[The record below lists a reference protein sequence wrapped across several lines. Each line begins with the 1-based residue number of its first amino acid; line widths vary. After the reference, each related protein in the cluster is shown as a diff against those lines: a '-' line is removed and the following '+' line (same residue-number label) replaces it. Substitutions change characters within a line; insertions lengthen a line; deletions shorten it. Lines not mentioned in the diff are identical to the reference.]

1 MFIGPSGT
9 FGCEVFVFI
18 VINKVMHIMNI
29 FVDSRIISIVLKF
42 SFSVPFSSACNIGF
56 YKQLILYFD
65 ILSPMKIIIT
75 TLFGLESPTK
85 GDLLDRGYEKDRIT
99 VNDGVV
105 TLEGDYLDVAR
116 ANMWAKHAERI
127 FFETGEFACGAS
139 DDPDTNFN
147 AFFEGCRAIK
157 WSDFIPANWAFVVN
171 GFSRKSKLYGV
182 PALQKLAKKAIA
194 ESLAV
199 SRGLSVDTLISENE
213 ELGTVKIQF
222 GIVNDTCRFMVD
234 TSGAGL
240 HKRGYR
246 PLTHEAPIRE
256 TLASGML
263 TYAKYRPYGNEA
275 LVDPFCGSGT
285 IVIEAARTACG
296 IAPGRDRHFAYEA
309 LPYIGKDPYQRAL
322 EEARDNE
329 DTEPMDDCYFYGS
342 DIDPKAVES
351 AKNNAESAG
360 VGKLVKFRLA
370 DAAKMTP
377 EYLEKLTSLPRQ
389 LVITNPPY
397 GGRLMTPEDADK
409 IYRLIGHNY
418 LTRDGFCKKGLR
430 LSVITPEN
438 AFEEATGYRP
448 DKRVKLYNGAI
459 VCTLS
464 NYFKLGDR
472 NNGNR

>member
-1 MFIGPSGT
+1 
-9 FGCEVFVFI
+9 
-18 VINKVMHIMNI
+18 
-29 FVDSRIISIVLKF
+29 
-42 SFSVPFSSACNIGF
+42 
-56 YKQLILYFD
+56 
-65 ILSPMKIIIT
+65 MKIIIT

-85 GDLLDRGYEKDRIT
+85 GDLLDRGYDKDKIT
-99 VNDGVV
+99 VSDGVV
-105 TLEGDYLDVAR
+105 TLEGDYYDVAR
-116 ANMWAKHAERI
+116 ANMWVKHAERI
-127 FFETGEFACGAS
+127 FIEVGEFGCGMS

-157 WSDFIPANWAFVVN
+157 WVNFIPANWAFIVN
-171 GFSRKSKLYGV
+171 GFSRKSKLYGI

-199 SRGLSVDTLISENE
+199 SRGLSADTKISENE
-213 ELGTVKIQF
+213 EIGSVKIQF
-222 GIVNDTCRFMVD
+222 GIVNDTCRFMID

-263 TYAKYRPYGNEA
+263 TYAKYQPYGNEA

-296 IAPGRDRHFAYEA
+296 IAPGRDRHFAYED
-309 LPYIGKDPYQRAL
+309 LPYIGKAPYKRAL

-329 DTEPMDDCYFYGS
+329 DTEPMDDCYFFGS
-342 DIDPKAVES
+342 DIDPKAIES
-351 AKNNAESAG
+351 AKRNAEAAG
-360 VGKLVKFRLA
+360 VGQLTRFRIC
-370 DAAKMTP
+370 DANKMTP
-377 EYLEKLTSLPRQ
+377 EYLGKLTNLPRQ

-397 GGRLMTPEDADK
+397 GGRLMTPEDAA
-409 IYRLIGHNY
+409 RLYKLIDRNY
-418 LTRDGFCKKGLR
+418 LTKDGFCKKGLR

-438 AFEEATGYRP
+438 AFEDATGQKA

-459 VCTLS
+459 ICTLS
-464 NYFKLGDR
+464 NYYKLGDKH
-472 NNGNR
+472 NGNR

>member
-1 MFIGPSGT
+1 
-9 FGCEVFVFI
+9 
-18 VINKVMHIMNI
+18 
-29 FVDSRIISIVLKF
+29 
-42 SFSVPFSSACNIGF
+42 
-56 YKQLILYFD
+56 
-65 ILSPMKIIIT
+65 MKIVIT

-85 GDLLDRGYEKDRIT
+85 EDLLERGYSKDLIS

-105 TLEGDYLDVAR
+105 TLEGDFLDVAR
-116 ANMWAKHAERI
+116 ANMWIKHAERI
-127 FFETGEFACGAS
+127 FFETGEFGCGS
-139 DDPDTNFN
+139 PDDADTNFN
-147 AFFEGCRAIK
+147 AFFEGCRSIK
-157 WSDFIPANWAFVVN
+157 WSDYIPAGWAFIVN
-171 GFSRKSKLYGV
+171 GFSRKSKLYGI

-199 SRGLSVDTLISENE
+199 SRGLGPDAIISEHE

-222 GIVNDTCRFMVD
+222 GIVNDVCRFMID
-234 TSGAGL
+234 TTGDGL

-296 IAPGRDRHFAYEA
+296 IAPGRDRHFAYED
-309 LPYIGKDPYQRAL
+309 LPYIGKAPYKKAL
-322 EEARDNE
+322 EEALANE

-342 DIDPKAVES
+342 DIDPKAIES
-351 AKNNAESAG
+351 AKRNAEAAG
-360 VGKLVKFRLA
+360 VGRLTKFRIC
-370 DAAKMTP
+370 DASKMAP

-397 GGRLMTPEDADK
+397 GGRLMTPEDAAR
-409 IYRLIGHNY
+409 IYKLIDRNY
-418 LTRDGFCKKGLR
+418 LTKDGFCKKGLR

-438 AFEEATGYRP
+438 AFEEATGHKA

-464 NYFKLGDR
+464 NYFRLGDKGH
-472 NNGNR
+472 GNR

>member
-1 MFIGPSGT
+1 M
-9 FGCEVFVFI
+9 
-18 VINKVMHIMNI
+18 
-29 FVDSRIISIVLKF
+29 RIIL
-42 SFSVPFSSACNIGF
+42 
-56 YKQLILYFD
+56 
-65 ILSPMKIIIT
+65 T

-85 GDLLDRGYEKDRIT
+85 SDLLERGYDKDLIT

-116 ANMWAKHAERI
+116 VNMWAAHAERVLI
-127 FFETGEFACGAS
+127 EAGEFFCGSS

-147 AFFEGCRAIK
+147 AFFDGCRSIK
-157 WSDFIPANWAFVVN
+157 WSDFIPAGWAFIVN
-171 GFSRKSKLYGV
+171 GFSRKSKLYGI

-194 ESLAV
+194 ESLAI
-199 SRGLSVDTLISENE
+199 SRGLSADTVISENE
-213 ELGTVKIQF
+213 ELGSVKIQF
-222 GIVNDTCRFMVD
+222 GIVNDTCRFMID
-234 TSGAGL
+234 TTGAGL

-263 TYAKYRPYGNEA
+263 TYAKYHPFGNEA

-285 IVIEAARTACG
+285 IVIEAARKACG
-296 IAPGRDRHFAYEA
+296 IAPGKDRHFAYED
-309 LPYIGKDPYQRAL
+309 LPYIGKGPYQRAL
-322 EEARDNE
+322 QEALDNE

-342 DIDPKAVES
+342 DIDPTAVES
-351 AKNNAESAG
+351 AKRNAEAAG
-360 VGKLVKFRLA
+360 VGRLTRFRIC

-377 EYLEKLTSLPRQ
+377 DYLEKLTALPRQ

-397 GGRLMTPEDADK
+397 GGRLMTPEEAGK
-409 IYRLIGHNY
+409 LYKLISYNY

-438 AFEEATGYRP
+438 AFEEATGYKA

-459 VCTLS
+459 ICTFS
-464 NYFKLGDR
+464 NYYKLGK
-472 NNGNR
+472 NNDNR

>member
-1 MFIGPSGT
+1 
-9 FGCEVFVFI
+9 
-18 VINKVMHIMNI
+18 
-29 FVDSRIISIVLKF
+29 
-42 SFSVPFSSACNIGF
+42 
-56 YKQLILYFD
+56 
-65 ILSPMKIIIT
+65 MKIIIT

-85 GDLLDRGYEKDRIT
+85 GDLLDRGYEKERIT

-105 TLEGDYLDVAR
+105 TLEGDYTDVAR
-116 ANMWAKHAERI
+116 ANMWIKHAERI
-127 FFETGEFACGAS
+127 FIEVGEFCCGAF

-147 AFFEGCRAIK
+147 AFFEGCRSIK
-157 WSDFIPANWAFVVN
+157 WTDFIPANWAFIVN
-171 GFSRKSKLYGV
+171 GFSRKSKLYGI

-199 SRGLSVDTLISENE
+199 SRGLSADTVISENE
-213 ELGTVKIQF
+213 EFGTVKIQF
-222 GIVNDTCRFMVD
+222 GIVNDVCRFMID
-234 TSGAGL
+234 TTGAGL

-256 TLASGML
+256 TLASGMI

-296 IAPGRDRHFAYEA
+296 IAPGRDRHFAYED
-309 LPYIGKDPYQRAL
+309 LPYIGKAPYKTAL
-322 EEARDNE
+322 EEALDNE
-329 DTEPMDDCYFYGS
+329 DTEPMDDCYFFGS
-342 DIDPKAVES
+342 DIDPAAVES
-351 AKNNAESAG
+351 AKRNAEAAG
-360 VGKLVKFRLA
+360 VGKHTRFRIC

-397 GGRLMTPEDADK
+397 GGRLMTPEDAAK
-409 IYRLIGHNY
+409 IYKLIDRTY
-418 LTRDGFCKKGLR
+418 LTKDGFCKKGLR

-438 AFEEATGYRP
+438 AFEEATGHKA

-459 VCTLS
+459 ICTLS
-464 NYFKLGDR
+464 NYFKLGDKG
-472 NNGNR
+472 NGNR

>member
-1 MFIGPSGT
+1 
-9 FGCEVFVFI
+9 
-18 VINKVMHIMNI
+18 
-29 FVDSRIISIVLKF
+29 
-42 SFSVPFSSACNIGF
+42 
-56 YKQLILYFD
+56 
-65 ILSPMKIIIT
+65 MKIVIT

-85 GDLLDRGYEKDRIT
+85 EDLLERGYSKDLIS

-105 TLEGDYLDVAR
+105 TLEGDFLDVAR
-116 ANMWAKHAERI
+116 ANMWIKHAERI
-127 FFETGEFACGAS
+127 FFETGEFGCGSS
-139 DDPDTNFN
+139 DDADTNFN
-147 AFFEGCRAIK
+147 AFFEGCRSIK
-157 WSDFIPANWAFVVN
+157 WSDYIPAGWAFIVN
-171 GFSRKSKLYGV
+171 GFSRKSKLYGI

-199 SRGLSVDTLISENE
+199 SRGLGPDAIISEHE

-222 GIVNDTCRFMVD
+222 GIVNDVCRFMID
-234 TSGAGL
+234 TTGDGL

-296 IAPGRDRHFAYEA
+296 IAPGRDRHFAYED
-309 LPYIGKDPYQRAL
+309 LPYIGKAPYKKAL
-322 EEARDNE
+322 EEALANE

-342 DIDPKAVES
+342 DIDPKAIES
-351 AKNNAESAG
+351 AKRNAEAAG
-360 VGKLVKFRLA
+360 VGRLTKFRIC
-370 DAAKMTP
+370 DASKMTP

-397 GGRLMTPEDADK
+397 GGRLMTPEDAAR
-409 IYRLIGHNY
+409 IYKLIDRNY
-418 LTRDGFCKKGLR
+418 LTKDGFCKKGLR

-438 AFEEATGYRP
+438 AFEEATGHKA

-464 NYFKLGDR
+464 NYFRLGDKGH
-472 NNGNR
+472 GNR

>member
-1 MFIGPSGT
+1 
-9 FGCEVFVFI
+9 
-18 VINKVMHIMNI
+18 
-29 FVDSRIISIVLKF
+29 
-42 SFSVPFSSACNIGF
+42 
-56 YKQLILYFD
+56 
-65 ILSPMKIIIT
+65 MKIVIT

-85 GDLLDRGYEKDRIT
+85 EDLLERGYSKDLIS

-105 TLEGDYLDVAR
+105 TLEGDFLDVAR
-116 ANMWAKHAERI
+116 ANMWIKHAERV
-127 FFETGEFACGAS
+127 FFETGEFGCGSS
-139 DDPDTNFN
+139 DDADTNFN
-147 AFFEGCRAIK
+147 AFFEGCRSIK
-157 WSDFIPANWAFVVN
+157 WSDYIPAGWAFIVN
-171 GFSRKSKLYGV
+171 GFSRKSKLYGI

-199 SRGLSVDTLISENE
+199 SRGLGPDAIISEHE

-222 GIVNDTCRFMVD
+222 GIVNDVCRFMID
-234 TSGAGL
+234 TTGDGL

-285 IVIEAARTACG
+285 IVIEAARNACG
-296 IAPGRDRHFAYEA
+296 IAPGRDRHFAYED
-309 LPYIGKDPYQRAL
+309 LPYIGKAPYKKAL
-322 EEARDNE
+322 EEALANE

-342 DIDPKAVES
+342 DIDPKAIES
-351 AKNNAESAG
+351 AKRNAEAAG
-360 VGKLVKFRLA
+360 VGRLTKFRIC
-370 DAAKMTP
+370 DASKMTP

-397 GGRLMTPEDADK
+397 GGRLMTPEDAAR
-409 IYRLIGHNY
+409 IYKLIDRNY
-418 LTRDGFCKKGLR
+418 LTKDGFCKKGLR

-438 AFEEATGYRP
+438 AFEEATGHKA

-464 NYFKLGDR
+464 NYFRLGDKGH
-472 NNGNR
+472 GNR

>member
-1 MFIGPSGT
+1 
-9 FGCEVFVFI
+9 
-18 VINKVMHIMNI
+18 
-29 FVDSRIISIVLKF
+29 
-42 SFSVPFSSACNIGF
+42 
-56 YKQLILYFD
+56 
-65 ILSPMKIIIT
+65 MKIVIT

-85 GDLLDRGYEKDRIT
+85 EDLLERGYSKDLIS

-105 TLEGDYLDVAR
+105 TLEGDFLDVAR
-116 ANMWAKHAERI
+116 ANMWIKHAERI
-127 FFETGEFACGAS
+127 FFETGEFGCGSS
-139 DDPDTNFN
+139 DDADTNFN
-147 AFFEGCRAIK
+147 AFFEGCRSIK
-157 WSDFIPANWAFVVN
+157 WSDYIPAGWAFIVN
-171 GFSRKSKLYGV
+171 GFSRKSKLYGI

-199 SRGLSVDTLISENE
+199 SRGLGPDAIISEHE

-222 GIVNDTCRFMVD
+222 GIVNDVCRFMID
-234 TSGAGL
+234 TTGDGL

-296 IAPGRDRHFAYEA
+296 IAPGRDRHFAYED
-309 LPYIGKDPYQRAL
+309 LPYIGKAPYKKAL
-322 EEARDNE
+322 EEALANE

-342 DIDPKAVES
+342 DIDPKAIES
-351 AKNNAESAG
+351 AKRNAEAAG
-360 VGKLVKFRLA
+360 VGRLTKFRIC
-370 DAAKMTP
+370 DASKMTP

-397 GGRLMTPEDADK
+397 GGRLMTPEDAAR
-409 IYRLIGHNY
+409 IYKLIDRNY
-418 LTRDGFCKKGLR
+418 LTKDGFCKKGLR

-438 AFEEATGYRP
+438 SFEEATGHKA

-464 NYFKLGDR
+464 NYFRLGDKGH
-472 NNGNR
+472 GNR

>member
-1 MFIGPSGT
+1 M
-9 FGCEVFVFI
+9 FVFI

-29 FVDSRIISIVLKF
+29 FVDSRIVSIVLKF

-309 LPYIGKDPYQRAL
+309 LPYIGKGPYQRAL

>member
-1 MFIGPSGT
+1 
-9 FGCEVFVFI
+9 
-18 VINKVMHIMNI
+18 
-29 FVDSRIISIVLKF
+29 
-42 SFSVPFSSACNIGF
+42 
-56 YKQLILYFD
+56 
-65 ILSPMKIIIT
+65 MKIVIT

-85 GDLLDRGYEKDRIT
+85 EDLLERGYSKDLIS

-105 TLEGDYLDVAR
+105 TLEGDFLDVAR
-116 ANMWAKHAERI
+116 ANMWIKHAERI
-127 FFETGEFACGAS
+127 FFETGEFGCGSS
-139 DDPDTNFN
+139 DDADTNFN
-147 AFFEGCRAIK
+147 AFFEGCRSIK
-157 WSDFIPANWAFVVN
+157 WSDYIPAGWAFIVN
-171 GFSRKSKLYGV
+171 GFSRKSKLYGI

-199 SRGLSVDTLISENE
+199 SRGLGPDAIISEHE

-222 GIVNDTCRFMVD
+222 GIVNDVCRFMID
-234 TSGAGL
+234 TTGDGL

-285 IVIEAARTACG
+285 IVIEAARNACG
-296 IAPGRDRHFAYEA
+296 IAPGRDRHFAYED
-309 LPYIGKDPYQRAL
+309 LPYIGKAPYKKAL
-322 EEARDNE
+322 EEALANE

-342 DIDPKAVES
+342 DIDPKAIES
-351 AKNNAESAG
+351 AKRNAEAAG
-360 VGKLVKFRLA
+360 VGRLTKFRIC
-370 DAAKMTP
+370 DASKMTP

-397 GGRLMTPEDADK
+397 GGRLMTPEDAAR
-409 IYRLIGHNY
+409 IYKLIDRNY
-418 LTRDGFCKKGLR
+418 LTKDGFCKKGLR

-438 AFEEATGYRP
+438 AFEEATGHKA

-464 NYFKLGDR
+464 NYFRLGDKGH
-472 NNGNR
+472 GNR

>member
-1 MFIGPSGT
+1 
-9 FGCEVFVFI
+9 
-18 VINKVMHIMNI
+18 
-29 FVDSRIISIVLKF
+29 
-42 SFSVPFSSACNIGF
+42 
-56 YKQLILYFD
+56 
-65 ILSPMKIIIT
+65 MKIILT

-85 GDLLDRGYEKDRIT
+85 GDLLDRGYDKERIS

-105 TLEGDYLDVAR
+105 TLEGDFFDVAR
-116 ANMWAKHAERI
+116 ANMWVKHAERI
-127 FFETGEFACGAS
+127 FFEAGEFGCGAS
-139 DDPDTNFN
+139 DDADTNFN

-157 WSDFIPANWAFVVN
+157 WSDFIPAGWAFVIN
-171 GFSRKSKLYGV
+171 GFSRKSKLYGI
-182 PALQKLAKKAIA
+182 PALQKLAKKAVA

-199 SRGLSVDTLISENE
+199 SRGLSADAVISENE
-213 ELGTVKIQF
+213 EMGTVKIQF
-222 GIVNDTCRFMVD
+222 GIVNDVCRFMID
-234 TSGAGL
+234 TTGAGL

-296 IAPGRDRHFAYEA
+296 IAPGRDRHFAYED
-309 LPYIGKDPYQRAL
+309 LPYIGKEPYRRAL
-322 EEARDNE
+322 QEALDNE
-329 DTEPMDDCYFYGS
+329 DTEPMDDCYFFGS
-342 DIDPKAVES
+342 DIDPKAIES
-351 AKNNAESAG
+351 AKRNAEAAG
-360 VGKLVKFRLA
+360 VGAHTKFRIS
-370 DAAKMTP
+370 DAAKMLP
-377 EYLEKLTSLPRQ
+377 DYLEKLTSLPRQ

-397 GGRLMTPEDADK
+397 GGRLMTPEDAAK
-409 IYRLIGHNY
+409 IYKLIDRNY
-418 LTRDGFCKKGLR
+418 LTKDGFCKKGLR

-438 AFEEATGYRP
+438 AFEEATGHKA

-464 NYFKLGDR
+464 NYFKLGDK

>member
-1 MFIGPSGT
+1 
-9 FGCEVFVFI
+9 
-18 VINKVMHIMNI
+18 
-29 FVDSRIISIVLKF
+29 
-42 SFSVPFSSACNIGF
+42 
-56 YKQLILYFD
+56 
-65 ILSPMKIIIT
+65 MKIIIT

-85 GDLLDRGYEKDRIT
+85 GDLLDRGYDKDKIT
-99 VNDGVV
+99 VSDGVV
-105 TLEGDYLDVAR
+105 TLEGDYYDVAR

-127 FFETGEFACGAS
+127 FIEVGEFGCGMY

-147 AFFEGCRAIK
+147 SFFEGCRAIK
-157 WSDFIPANWAFVVN
+157 WVNFIPANWAFIVN
-171 GFSRKSKLYGV
+171 GFSRKSKLYGI

-199 SRGLSVDTLISENE
+199 SRGLSADTKISENE
-213 ELGTVKIQF
+213 EIGSVKIQF
-222 GIVNDTCRFMVD
+222 GIVNDTCRFMID

-263 TYAKYRPYGNEA
+263 TYAKYQPYGNEA

-296 IAPGRDRHFAYEA
+296 IAPGRDRHFAYED
-309 LPYIGKDPYQRAL
+309 LPYIGKAPYMRAL

-329 DTEPMDDCYFYGS
+329 DTEPMDDCYFFGS
-342 DIDPKAVES
+342 DIDPKAIES
-351 AKNNAESAG
+351 AKRNAEAAG
-360 VGKLVKFRLA
+360 VGQLTRFRIC
-370 DAAKMTP
+370 DANKMTP
-377 EYLEKLTSLPRQ
+377 EYMGKLTNLPRQ

-397 GGRLMTPEDADK
+397 GGRLMTPEDAA
-409 IYRLIGHNY
+409 RLYKLIDRNY
-418 LTRDGFCKKGLR
+418 LTKDGFCKKGLR

-438 AFEEATGYRP
+438 AFEDATGHKA

-459 VCTLS
+459 ICTLS
-464 NYFKLGDR
+464 NYYKLGDKH
-472 NNGNR
+472 NGNR

>member
-1 MFIGPSGT
+1 
-9 FGCEVFVFI
+9 
-18 VINKVMHIMNI
+18 
-29 FVDSRIISIVLKF
+29 
-42 SFSVPFSSACNIGF
+42 
-56 YKQLILYFD
+56 
-65 ILSPMKIIIT
+65 MKIIIT

-85 GDLLDRGYEKDRIT
+85 GDLLDRGYSKDLIT

-105 TLEGDYLDVAR
+105 TLEGDFYDVAR
-116 ANMWAKHAERI
+116 VNMWVSHAERV
-127 FFETGEFACGAS
+127 FFGTGEFDCGAS
-139 DDPDTNFN
+139 DDADTNFN
-147 AFFEGCRAIK
+147 AFFEGCRAIS
-157 WSDFIPANWAFVVN
+157 WSDFIPANWAFIVN
-171 GFSRKSKLYGV
+171 GFSRKSKLYGI

-199 SRGLSVDTLISENE
+199 SRGLSAGAMISENE
-213 ELGTVKIQF
+213 EFGTVKIQF
-222 GIVNDTCRFMVD
+222 GIVNDRCRFMID

-256 TLASGML
+256 SLASGML
-263 TYAKYRPYGNEA
+263 TYARYTPFGNEA

-285 IVIEAARTACG
+285 IVIEAARKACG
-296 IAPGRDRHFAYEA
+296 IAPGRDRHFAYEE
-309 LPYIGKDPYQRAL
+309 LPYIGKAYYKKAL
-322 EEARDNE
+322 EEALANE

-342 DIDPKAVES
+342 DIDPKAIES
-351 AKNNAESAG
+351 AKRNAAAAG
-360 VGKLVKFRLA
+360 VGKLIKFQTA
-370 DAAKMTP
+370 DANGMTP
-377 EYLEKLTSLPRQ
+377 EYLQKLTSLPRQ

-409 IYRLIGHNY
+409 IYRLIGHTY
-418 LTRDGFCKKGLR
+418 LTREGFCKKGLR

-438 AFEEATGYRP
+438 AFEDATGYKP

-464 NYFKLGDR
+464 NYFKLGGN

>member
-1 MFIGPSGT
+1 
-9 FGCEVFVFI
+9 
-18 VINKVMHIMNI
+18 
-29 FVDSRIISIVLKF
+29 
-42 SFSVPFSSACNIGF
+42 
-56 YKQLILYFD
+56 
-65 ILSPMKIIIT
+65 MKIVIT

-85 GDLLDRGYEKDRIT
+85 SDLLDRGYDKDKIT

-105 TLEGDYLDVAR
+105 TLEGDYIDVAR
-116 ANMWAKHAERI
+116 ANMWVKHAERI
-127 FFETGEFACGAS
+127 FIEVGEFDCGMS
-139 DDPDTNFN
+139 DDPDTNFD

-157 WSDFIPANWAFVVN
+157 WVNFIPANWAFIVN
-171 GFSRKSKLYGV
+171 GFSRKSKLYGI

-199 SRGLSVDTLISENE
+199 SRGLSADTVITENE
-213 ELGTVKIQF
+213 EIGSVKIQF
-222 GIVNDTCRFMVD
+222 GIVNDTCRFLID
-234 TSGAGL
+234 TTGAGL

-296 IAPGRDRHFAYEA
+296 IAPGRDRHFAYED
-309 LPYIGKDPYQRAL
+309 LPYIGKAPYQKAL
-322 EEARDNE
+322 QEALDNE
-329 DTEPMDDCYFYGS
+329 DTEPMDDCYFFGS
-342 DIDPKAVES
+342 DIDPKAIES
-351 AKNNAESAG
+351 AKRNAEAAG
-360 VGKLVKFRLA
+360 VGALTRFRIC
-370 DAAKMTP
+370 DAGKMTP
-377 EYLEKLTSLPRQ
+377 EYLEKLTSMPRQ

-397 GGRLMTPEDADK
+397 GGRLMTPEEAAR
-409 IYRLIGHNY
+409 IYKLIDRNY

-438 AFEEATGYRP
+438 AFEEATGHKA

-459 VCTLS
+459 ICTLS
-464 NYFKLGDR
+464 NYFKLGDKG
-472 NNGNR
+472 NGNR

>member
-29 FVDSRIISIVLKF
+29 FVDSRIVSIVLKF

-85 GDLLDRGYEKDRIT
+85 GDLLDRGYEKERIT

-199 SRGLSVDTLISENE
+199 SRGLSADTLISENE

-222 GIVNDTCRFMVD
+222 GIVNDT
-234 TSGAGL
+234 
-240 HKRGYR
+240 
-246 PLTHEAPIRE
+246 
-256 TLASGML
+256 
-263 TYAKYRPYGNEA
+263 
-275 LVDPFCGSGT
+275 
-285 IVIEAARTACG
+285 
-296 IAPGRDRHFAYEA
+296 
-309 LPYIGKDPYQRAL
+309 
-322 EEARDNE
+322 
-329 DTEPMDDCYFYGS
+329 
-342 DIDPKAVES
+342 
-351 AKNNAESAG
+351 
-360 VGKLVKFRLA
+360 
-370 DAAKMTP
+370 
-377 EYLEKLTSLPRQ
+377 
-389 LVITNPPY
+389 
-397 GGRLMTPEDADK
+397 
-409 IYRLIGHNY
+409 
-418 LTRDGFCKKGLR
+418 
-430 LSVITPEN
+430 
-438 AFEEATGYRP
+438 
-448 DKRVKLYNGAI
+448 
-459 VCTLS
+459 
-464 NYFKLGDR
+464 
-472 NNGNR
+472 

>member
-1 MFIGPSGT
+1 
-9 FGCEVFVFI
+9 
-18 VINKVMHIMNI
+18 
-29 FVDSRIISIVLKF
+29 
-42 SFSVPFSSACNIGF
+42 
-56 YKQLILYFD
+56 
-65 ILSPMKIIIT
+65 MKIIIT

-85 GDLLDRGYEKDRIT
+85 GDLLDRGYDKDKIT
-99 VNDGVV
+99 VSDGVV
-105 TLEGDYLDVAR
+105 TLEGDYYDVAR

-127 FFETGEFACGAS
+127 FIEVGEFDCGMS

-157 WSDFIPANWAFVVN
+157 WINFIPANWAFIVN
-171 GFSRKSKLYGV
+171 GFSRKSKLYGI

-199 SRGLSVDTLISENE
+199 SRGLSADTKISENE
-213 ELGTVKIQF
+213 EIGSVKIQF
-222 GIVNDTCRFMVD
+222 GIVNDTCRFMID

-263 TYAKYRPYGNEA
+263 TYAKYQPYGNEA

-296 IAPGRDRHFAYEA
+296 IAPGRDRHFAYED
-309 LPYIGKDPYQRAL
+309 LPYIGKALYMRAL

-329 DTEPMDDCYFYGS
+329 DTEPMDDCYFFGS
-342 DIDPKAVES
+342 DIDPKAIES
-351 AKNNAESAG
+351 AKRNAEAAG
-360 VGKLVKFRLA
+360 VGQLTRFRIC
-370 DAAKMTP
+370 DANKMTP
-377 EYLEKLTSLPRQ
+377 EYLGKLTNLPRQ

-397 GGRLMTPEDADK
+397 GGRLMTPEDAA
-409 IYRLIGHNY
+409 RLYKLIDRNY
-418 LTRDGFCKKGLR
+418 LTKDGFCKKGLR

-438 AFEEATGYRP
+438 AFEDATGHKA

-459 VCTLS
+459 ICTLS
-464 NYFKLGDR
+464 NYYKLGDKH
-472 NNGNR
+472 NGNR

>member
-1 MFIGPSGT
+1 
-9 FGCEVFVFI
+9 
-18 VINKVMHIMNI
+18 
-29 FVDSRIISIVLKF
+29 
-42 SFSVPFSSACNIGF
+42 
-56 YKQLILYFD
+56 
-65 ILSPMKIIIT
+65 MKIIIT

-85 GDLLDRGYEKDRIT
+85 GDLLDRGYDKDKIT
-99 VNDGVV
+99 VSDGVV
-105 TLEGDYLDVAR
+105 TLEGDYYDVAR

-127 FFETGEFACGAS
+127 FIEVGEFDCGMS

-157 WSDFIPANWAFVVN
+157 WVNFIPANWAFIVN
-171 GFSRKSKLYGV
+171 GFSRKSKLYGI

-199 SRGLSVDTLISENE
+199 SRGLSADTKISENE
-213 ELGTVKIQF
+213 EIGSVKIQF
-222 GIVNDTCRFMVD
+222 GIVNDTCRFMID

-263 TYAKYRPYGNEA
+263 TYAKYQPYGNEA

-296 IAPGRDRHFAYEA
+296 IAPGRDRHFAYED
-309 LPYIGKDPYQRAL
+309 LPYIGKAPYMRAL

-329 DTEPMDDCYFYGS
+329 DTEPMDDCYFFGS
-342 DIDPKAVES
+342 DIDPKAIES
-351 AKNNAESAG
+351 AKRNAEAAG
-360 VGKLVKFRLA
+360 VGQLTRFRIC
-370 DAAKMTP
+370 DANKMTP
-377 EYLEKLTSLPRQ
+377 EYMGKLTNLPRQ

-397 GGRLMTPEDADK
+397 GGRLMTPEDAA
-409 IYRLIGHNY
+409 RLYKLIDRNY
-418 LTRDGFCKKGLR
+418 LTKDGFCKKGLR

-438 AFEEATGYRP
+438 AFEDATGHKA

-459 VCTLS
+459 ICTLS
-464 NYFKLGDR
+464 NYYKLGDKH
-472 NNGNR
+472 NGNR

>member
-1 MFIGPSGT
+1 
-9 FGCEVFVFI
+9 
-18 VINKVMHIMNI
+18 
-29 FVDSRIISIVLKF
+29 
-42 SFSVPFSSACNIGF
+42 
-56 YKQLILYFD
+56 
-65 ILSPMKIIIT
+65 MKIIIT

-85 GDLLDRGYEKDRIT
+85 GDLLDRGYDKDKIT
-99 VNDGVV
+99 VSDGVV
-105 TLEGDYLDVAR
+105 TLEGDYYDVAR

-127 FFETGEFACGAS
+127 FIEVGEFDCGMS

-157 WSDFIPANWAFVVN
+157 WVNFIPANWAFIVN
-171 GFSRKSKLYGV
+171 GFSRKSKLYGI

-199 SRGLSVDTLISENE
+199 SRGLSADTKISENE
-213 ELGTVKIQF
+213 EIGSVKIQF
-222 GIVNDTCRFMVD
+222 GIVNDTCRFMID

-263 TYAKYRPYGNEA
+263 TYAKYQPYGNEA

-296 IAPGRDRHFAYEA
+296 IAPGRDRHFAYED
-309 LPYIGKDPYQRAL
+309 LPYIGKAPYMRAL

-329 DTEPMDDCYFYGS
+329 DTEPMDDCYFFGS
-342 DIDPKAVES
+342 DIDPKAIES
-351 AKNNAESAG
+351 AKRNAEAAG
-360 VGKLVKFRLA
+360 VGQLTRFRIC
-370 DAAKMTP
+370 DANKMTP
-377 EYLEKLTSLPRQ
+377 EYLGKLTNLPRQ

-397 GGRLMTPEDADK
+397 GGRLMTPEDAA
-409 IYRLIGHNY
+409 RLYKLIDRNY
-418 LTRDGFCKKGLR
+418 LTKDGFCKKGLR

-438 AFEEATGYRP
+438 AFEDATGHKA

-459 VCTLS
+459 ICTLS
-464 NYFKLGDR
+464 NYYKLGDKH
-472 NNGNR
+472 NGNR

>member
-1 MFIGPSGT
+1 
-9 FGCEVFVFI
+9 
-18 VINKVMHIMNI
+18 
-29 FVDSRIISIVLKF
+29 
-42 SFSVPFSSACNIGF
+42 
-56 YKQLILYFD
+56 
-65 ILSPMKIIIT
+65 MKIVIT

-85 GDLLDRGYEKDRIT
+85 EDLLERGYSKDLIS

-105 TLEGDYLDVAR
+105 TLEGDFLDVAR
-116 ANMWAKHAERI
+116 ANMWIKHAERI
-127 FFETGEFACGAS
+127 FFETGEFGCGSS
-139 DDPDTNFN
+139 DDADTNFN
-147 AFFEGCRAIK
+147 AFFEGCRSIK
-157 WSDFIPANWAFVVN
+157 WSDYIPAGWAFIVN
-171 GFSRKSKLYGV
+171 GFSRKSKLYGI

-199 SRGLSVDTLISENE
+199 SRGLGPDAIISEHE

-222 GIVNDTCRFMVD
+222 GIVNDVCRFMID
-234 TSGAGL
+234 TTGDGL

-296 IAPGRDRHFAYEA
+296 IAPGRDRHFAYED
-309 LPYIGKDPYQRAL
+309 LPYIGKAPYKKAL
-322 EEARDNE
+322 EEALANE

-342 DIDPKAVES
+342 DIDPRAIES
-351 AKNNAESAG
+351 AKRNAEAAG
-360 VGKLVKFRLA
+360 VGRLTKFRIC
-370 DAAKMTP
+370 DASKMTP
-377 EYLEKLTSLPRQ
+377 EYLEKLTSLTRQ

-397 GGRLMTPEDADK
+397 GGRLMTPEDAAK
-409 IYRLIGHNY
+409 IYKLIDRNY
-418 LTRDGFCKKGLR
+418 LTKDGFCKKGLR

-438 AFEEATGYRP
+438 AFEEATGHKA

-464 NYFKLGDR
+464 NYFRLGDKGH
-472 NNGNR
+472 GNR

>member
-1 MFIGPSGT
+1 
-9 FGCEVFVFI
+9 
-18 VINKVMHIMNI
+18 
-29 FVDSRIISIVLKF
+29 
-42 SFSVPFSSACNIGF
+42 
-56 YKQLILYFD
+56 
-65 ILSPMKIIIT
+65 MKIIIT

-85 GDLLDRGYEKDRIT
+85 GDLLDRGYDKDKIT
-99 VNDGVV
+99 VSDGVV
-105 TLEGDYLDVAR
+105 TLEGDYYDVAR

-127 FFETGEFACGAS
+127 FIEVGEFDCGMS

-157 WSDFIPANWAFVVN
+157 WINFIPANWAFIVN
-171 GFSRKSKLYGV
+171 GFSRKSKLYGI

-199 SRGLSVDTLISENE
+199 SRGLSADTKISENE
-213 ELGTVKIQF
+213 EIGSVKIQF
-222 GIVNDTCRFMVD
+222 GIVNDTCRFMID

-263 TYAKYRPYGNEA
+263 TYAKYQPYGNEA

-296 IAPGRDRHFAYEA
+296 IAPGRDRHFAYED
-309 LPYIGKDPYQRAL
+309 LPYIGKALYMRAL
-322 EEARDNE
+322 EEARDNQ
-329 DTEPMDDCYFYGS
+329 DTEPMDDCYFFGS
-342 DIDPKAVES
+342 DIDPKAIES
-351 AKNNAESAG
+351 AKRNAEAAG
-360 VGKLVKFRLA
+360 VGQLTRFRIC
-370 DAAKMTP
+370 DANKMTP
-377 EYLEKLTSLPRQ
+377 EYLGKLTNLPRQ

-397 GGRLMTPEDADK
+397 GGRLMTPEDAA
-409 IYRLIGHNY
+409 RLYKLIDRNY
-418 LTRDGFCKKGLR
+418 LTKDGFCKKGLR

-438 AFEEATGYRP
+438 AFEDATGHKA

-459 VCTLS
+459 ICTLS
-464 NYFKLGDR
+464 NYYKLGDKH
-472 NNGNR
+472 NGNR

>member
-1 MFIGPSGT
+1 
-9 FGCEVFVFI
+9 
-18 VINKVMHIMNI
+18 
-29 FVDSRIISIVLKF
+29 
-42 SFSVPFSSACNIGF
+42 
-56 YKQLILYFD
+56 
-65 ILSPMKIIIT
+65 MKIVIT

-85 GDLLDRGYEKDRIT
+85 EDLLERGYSKDLIS

-105 TLEGDYLDVAR
+105 TLEGDFLDVAR
-116 ANMWAKHAERI
+116 ANMWIKHAERI
-127 FFETGEFACGAS
+127 FFETGEFGCGSS
-139 DDPDTNFN
+139 DDADTNFN
-147 AFFEGCRAIK
+147 AFFEGCRSIK
-157 WSDFIPANWAFVVN
+157 WSDYIPAGWAFIVN
-171 GFSRKSKLYGV
+171 GFSRKSKLYGI

-199 SRGLSVDTLISENE
+199 SRGLGPDAIISEHE

-222 GIVNDTCRFMVD
+222 GIVNDVCRFMID
-234 TSGAGL
+234 TTGDGL

-296 IAPGRDRHFAYEA
+296 IAPGRDRHFAYED
-309 LPYIGKDPYQRAL
+309 LPYIGKAPYKKAL
-322 EEARDNE
+322 EEALANE

-342 DIDPKAVES
+342 DIDPKAIES
-351 AKNNAESAG
+351 AKRNAEAAG
-360 VGKLVKFRLA
+360 VGRLTKFRIC
-370 DAAKMTP
+370 DASKMTP

-397 GGRLMTPEDADK
+397 GGRLMTPEDAAR
-409 IYRLIGHNY
+409 IYKLIDRNY
-418 LTRDGFCKKGLR
+418 LTEDGFCKKGLR

-438 AFEEATGYRP
+438 AFEEATGHKA

-464 NYFKLGDR
+464 NYFRLGDKGH
-472 NNGNR
+472 GNR

>member
-1 MFIGPSGT
+1 MF
-9 FGCEVFVFI
+9 
-18 VINKVMHIMNI
+18 VI
-29 FVDSRIISIVLKF
+29 LF
-42 SFSVPFSSACNIGF
+42 S
-56 YKQLILYFD
+56 
-65 ILSPMKIIIT
+65 MKIIIT

-85 GDLLDRGYEKDRIT
+85 GDLLERGYDKDRIS
-99 VNDGVV
+99 VSDGVV
-105 TLEGDYLDVAR
+105 TLEGDFLDIAR
-116 ANMWAKHAERI
+116 ANMWIKHAERI
-127 FFETGEFACGAS
+127 FIEAGEFGCGAS
-139 DDPDTNFN
+139 DDAGSNFD
-147 AFFEGCRAIK
+147 AFFEGTKAIK
-157 WSDFIPANWAFVVN
+157 WSDYIPANWAFIVN
-171 GFSRKSKLYGV
+171 GFSRKSKLYGI

-199 SRGLSVDTLISENE
+199 SRGLSADTVISENE
-213 ELGTVKIQF
+213 ELGSVKIQF
-222 GIVNDTCRFMVD
+222 GIVNDTCRFMID
-234 TSGAGL
+234 TTGAGL

-296 IAPGRDRHFAYEA
+296 IAPGRDRHYAYED
-309 LPYIGKDPYQRAL
+309 LPYIGKEPYRRAL
-322 EEARDNE
+322 QEALDNE

-342 DIDPKAVES
+342 DIDPKAIES
-351 AKNNAESAG
+351 AKRNADAAG

-377 EYLEKLTSLPRQ
+377 EYLEKLTALPRQ

-438 AFEEATGYRP
+438 AFEDATGYKP

-464 NYFKLGDR
+464 NYFRLGDKNHGYR
-472 NNGNR
+472 

>member
-1 MFIGPSGT
+1 
-9 FGCEVFVFI
+9 
-18 VINKVMHIMNI
+18 
-29 FVDSRIISIVLKF
+29 
-42 SFSVPFSSACNIGF
+42 
-56 YKQLILYFD
+56 
-65 ILSPMKIIIT
+65 MKIVIT

-85 GDLLDRGYEKDRIT
+85 EDLLERGYSKDLIS

-105 TLEGDYLDVAR
+105 TLEGDFLDVAR
-116 ANMWAKHAERI
+116 ANMWIKHAERI
-127 FFETGEFACGAS
+127 FFETGEFGCGSS
-139 DDPDTNFN
+139 DDADTNFN
-147 AFFEGCRAIK
+147 AFFEGCRSIK
-157 WSDFIPANWAFVVN
+157 WSDYIPAGWAFIVN
-171 GFSRKSKLYGV
+171 GFSRKSKLYGI

-199 SRGLSVDTLISENE
+199 SRGLGPDAIISEHE

-222 GIVNDTCRFMVD
+222 GIVNDVCRFMID
-234 TSGAGL
+234 TTGDGL

-296 IAPGRDRHFAYEA
+296 IAPGRDRHFAYED
-309 LPYIGKDPYQRAL
+309 LPYIGNAPYKKAL
-322 EEARDNE
+322 EEALANE

-342 DIDPKAVES
+342 DIDPKAIES
-351 AKNNAESAG
+351 AKRNAEAAG
-360 VGKLVKFRLA
+360 VGRLTKFRIC
-370 DAAKMTP
+370 DASKMTP

-397 GGRLMTPEDADK
+397 GGRLMTPEDAAR
-409 IYRLIGHNY
+409 IYKLIDRNY
-418 LTRDGFCKKGLR
+418 LTKDGFCKKGLR

-438 AFEEATGYRP
+438 AFEEATGHKA

-464 NYFKLGDR
+464 NYFRLGDKGH
-472 NNGNR
+472 GNR

>member
-1 MFIGPSGT
+1 M
-9 FGCEVFVFI
+9 
-18 VINKVMHIMNI
+18 
-29 FVDSRIISIVLKF
+29 RIIL
-42 SFSVPFSSACNIGF
+42 
-56 YKQLILYFD
+56 
-65 ILSPMKIIIT
+65 T

-85 GDLLDRGYEKDRIT
+85 SDLLERGYDKDLIT

-105 TLEGDYLDVAR
+105 TVEGDYLDVAR
-116 ANMWAKHAERI
+116 VNMWASHAERVFI
-127 FFETGEFACGAS
+127 EAGEFCCGSS

-147 AFFEGCRAIK
+147 AFFEGCRSIK
-157 WSDFIPANWAFVVN
+157 WSDFIPAGWAFIVN
-171 GFSRKSKLYGV
+171 GFSRKSKLYGI

-199 SRGLSVDTLISENE
+199 SRGLSADTVISENE
-213 ELGTVKIQF
+213 ELGSVKIQF
-222 GIVNDTCRFMVD
+222 GIVNDICRFMID
-234 TSGAGL
+234 TTGAGL

-263 TYAKYRPYGNEA
+263 TYAKYRPFGNEA

-285 IVIEAARTACG
+285 IVIEAARKACG
-296 IAPGRDRHFAYEA
+296 IAPGRDRHFAYED
-309 LPYIGKDPYQRAL
+309 LPYIGKGPYQRAL
-322 EEARDNE
+322 QEALDNE

-351 AKNNAESAG
+351 AKRNAEAAG
-360 VGKLVKFRLA
+360 VGKLTRFRIC

-377 EYLEKLTSLPRQ
+377 DYLERLTSLPRQ

-397 GGRLMTPEDADK
+397 GGRLMTPEEAGK
-409 IYRLIGHNY
+409 LYKLISYNY
-418 LTRDGFCKKGLR
+418 LTREGFCKKGLR

-438 AFEEATGYRP
+438 AFEEATGYKA

-464 NYFKLGDR
+464 NYFKLGDKHY
-472 NNGNR
+472 GNR

>member
-1 MFIGPSGT
+1 
-9 FGCEVFVFI
+9 
-18 VINKVMHIMNI
+18 
-29 FVDSRIISIVLKF
+29 
-42 SFSVPFSSACNIGF
+42 
-56 YKQLILYFD
+56 
-65 ILSPMKIIIT
+65 MKIIIT

-85 GDLLDRGYEKDRIT
+85 GDLLDRGYDKDKIT
-99 VNDGVV
+99 VSDGVV
-105 TLEGDYLDVAR
+105 TLEGDYYDVAR

-127 FFETGEFACGAS
+127 FIEVGEFDCGMS

-157 WSDFIPANWAFVVN
+157 WVNFIPANWAFIVN
-171 GFSRKSKLYGV
+171 GFSRKSKLYGI

-199 SRGLSVDTLISENE
+199 SRGLSADTKISENE
-213 ELGTVKIQF
+213 EIGSVKIQF
-222 GIVNDTCRFMVD
+222 GIVNDTCRFMID

-263 TYAKYRPYGNEA
+263 TYAKYQPYGNEA

-296 IAPGRDRHFAYEA
+296 IAPGRNRHFAYED
-309 LPYIGKDPYQRAL
+309 LPYIGKAPYMRAL

-329 DTEPMDDCYFYGS
+329 DTEPMDDCYFFGS
-342 DIDPKAVES
+342 DIDPKAIES
-351 AKNNAESAG
+351 AKRNAEAAG
-360 VGKLVKFRLA
+360 VGQLTRFRIC
-370 DAAKMTP
+370 DANKMTP
-377 EYLEKLTSLPRQ
+377 EYMGKLTNLPRQ

-397 GGRLMTPEDADK
+397 GGRLMTPEDAA
-409 IYRLIGHNY
+409 RLYKLIDRNY
-418 LTRDGFCKKGLR
+418 LTKDGFCKKGLR

-438 AFEEATGYRP
+438 AFEDATGHKA

-459 VCTLS
+459 ICTLS
-464 NYFKLGDR
+464 NYYKLGDKH
-472 NNGNR
+472 NGNR